1 MTVIDMGR
9 EVTLEFIRVTE
20 AAALKASR
28 WMGRGEKEAADQAAV
43 DAMRGMLDLVS
54 IRGTIIIGEG
64 EKDQAPMLSTSVR
77 KWAAAACETL
87 RWTSPWIR

>member
-1 MTVIDMGR
+1 MPVIDIGR

-64 EKDQAPMLSTSVR
+64 EKDQAPCSTSVR
-77 KWAAAACETL
+77 KWAAAACETR